1 MIGLDDVILCR
12 PPRYFEVVLAGE
24 DGTDEEQYGADL
36 GDDESDDDE
45 DGERE
50 GVKGKLVRILGL
62 EPLKLCFGK
71 ILCKRLGFEV
81 FFLLVLLG
89 FEVFFLVVLLG
100 VAIGL

>member
-1 MIGLDDVILCR
+1 MIGLDDMILCR
-12 PPRYFEVVLAGE
+12 PPRYFEVVLARE
-24 DGTDEEQYGADL
+24 DGTDEEQYDADHP
-36 GDDESDDDE
+36 GDDESEDDE

-62 EPLKLCFGK
+62 EPLKLCFEK
-71 ILCKRLGFEV
+71 ILCKR
-81 FFLLVLLG
+81 LG